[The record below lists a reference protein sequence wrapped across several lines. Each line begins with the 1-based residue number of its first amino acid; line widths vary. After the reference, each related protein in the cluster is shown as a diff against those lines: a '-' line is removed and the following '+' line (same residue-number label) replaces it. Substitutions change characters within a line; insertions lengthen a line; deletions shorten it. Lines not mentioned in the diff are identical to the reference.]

1 MWTMWCN
8 WSGRATWR
16 SAWTMCS
23 TRELEEYFDKMR
35 HTFPP
40 GLGYELGL
48 RMVAPEQLEEI
59 VQTLLD
65 WGYANKD
72 VEALLGGNLMGL
84 ARTVWLGERGSATA

>member
-1 MWTMWCN
+1 MQLVGPQHVALALDYVFDM
-8 WSGRATWR
+8 G
-16 SAWTMCS
+16 
-23 TRELEEYFDKMR
+23 ELEEYLVTMR

-40 GLGYELGL
+40 DLGYELGL